1 MVVVDG
7 PNSYPKDKQPK
18 RSKQCLRVDTTCLS
32 IMMCEWLGPPQV
44 VDVSPNKQN
53 IGKWEGPR
61 LCGPSR
67 TEAEHHGRQVDRGI
81 RSEEC

>member
-1 MVVVDG
+1 
-7 PNSYPKDKQPK
+7 
-18 RSKQCLRVDTTCLS
+18 
-32 IMMCEWLGPPQV
+32 MMCEWLGPPQV
-44 VDVSPNKQN
+44 VDVSQKKQN